1 MLHVQDE
8 NRISLMLSN
17 ISSGQKINSEKNGNG
32 MLDIIIQASIM
43 ILLHTIRWM
52 IGRTVKVDDVGN
64 SRLISASVL

>member
-64 SRLISASVL
+64 SRLISASV